1 MTEHKPM
8 RSNLKTLT
16 LAGVASAMLLAAPA
30 FAQKKAAGETGL
42 LGIKLFDNAVR
53 IVNRFGTPDDI
64 QAIGVGG
71 GGAIGGRGGAPGG
84 MPGGIPGGIP
94 GGPAGI
100 GGPPGGFA
108 PRGGGGGGM
117 MPGIDGAAAGG
128 FRNSEFAFGD
138 EVLNQMA
145 PPGGLKGGQGPRGGG
160 SPFGSGAPGGMG
172 GPPAGFGGP
181 PSGAFG
187 QGGPGGIPGG
197 FGGGFPGAGA
207 PGGIGSPTTS
217 QETTFTRWIY
227 NRDGCKYGFILD
239 KFSRVVQ
246 IEAIGLSNPNVRTSR
261 GVKFGANFAQLI
273 RAYAGSSPDGY
284 EISGNSIVVR
294 FLSKHNVAYR
304 LNRLGPN
311 SPHVVTGIVVAAGKG

>member
-8 RSNLKTLT
+8 RSTLKTMT
-16 LAGVASAMLLAAPA
+16 LAGVATAMLLAAPV
-30 FAQKKAAGETGL
+30 FAQKKATGETGL
-42 LGIKLFDNAVR
+42 VGIKLFDNAVR

-71 GGAIGGRGGAPGG
+71 GGAIGGRGGGAPGG
-84 MPGGIPGGIP
+84 FP
-94 GGPAGI
+94 GGPGGM

-108 PRGGGGGGM
+108 PRGGGGM
-117 MPGIDGAAAGG
+117 MPGLDGAADGG

-138 EVLNQMA
+138 EVFKQMA
-145 PPGGLKGGQGPRGGG
+145 PPGGLKGGQGARGGASSG
-160 SPFGSGAPGGMG
+160 SSPFGSGAPAGVGAPPGGFPG
-172 GPPAGFGGP
+172 APGGFGP
-181 PSGAFG
+181 
-187 QGGPGGIPGG
+187 GGPGGPPGG

-207 PGGIGSPTTS
+207 PGGIGGPTTS

-227 NRDGCKYGFILD
+227 NRNGSKYGFILD

-246 IEAIGLSNPNVRTSR
+246 IEAIGLNNPSVRTSR
-261 GVKFGANFAQLI
+261 GVKFGANFGQLI

-294 FLSKHNVAYR
+294 FLSKHKVAYR

>member
-1 MTEHKPM
+1 M
-8 RSNLKTLT
+8 RSTLKTMT
-16 LAGVASAMLLAAPA
+16 LAGVATAMLLAAPA
-30 FAQKKAAGETGL
+30 FAQKKATGETGL
-42 LGIKLFDNAVR
+42 VGIKLFDNAVR

-71 GGAIGGRGGAPGG
+71 GGAIGGRGGSGAPGG
-84 MPGGIPGGIP
+84 FGGAPGGFGGPPGGIPGVP
-94 GGPAGI
+94 GGM

-108 PRGGGGGGM
+108 PRGGGSM
-117 MPGIDGAAAGG
+117 DGAAAAGL
-128 FRNSEFAFGD
+128 RNSDFAFGD
-138 EVLNQMA
+138 EILNQMA
-145 PPGGLKGGQGPRGGG
+145 PPGGLKGGQGARSGG
-160 SPFGSGAPGGMG
+160 SSTGAPGGMG
-172 GPPAGFGGP
+172 GPPTGFGGP

-187 QGGPGGIPGG
+187 QGGPGGPPGG

-207 PGGIGSPTTS
+207 PGGIGGPTTS

-227 NRDGCKYGFILD
+227 NRNGSKYGFILD

-246 IEAIGLSNPNVRTSR
+246 IEAIGLSNPSVRTSR

-273 RAYAGSSPDGY
+273 RAYAGNSPDGY

-294 FLSKHNVAYR
+294 FLSKHKVAYR